1 MKNGLTPLWNDD
13 DIAHWFDIFIDR
25 AEEKI
30 FKLLQRAGEVFVT
43 YARNK
48 GNYRDCTGNLRSSVG
63 YVIVADGEILAENF
77 EASDKGVDRM
87 KGLGK
92 ARQLAS
98 QIGNENPAGFFLICL
113 AGMEYAATVEARGK
127 DVITC
132 AVTATDEELRK
143 QIQTIFDKAT

>member
-1 MKNGLTPLWNDD
+1 
-13 DIAHWFDIFIDR
+13 
-25 AEEKI
+25 
-30 FKLLQRAGEVFVT
+30 
-43 YARNK
+43 
-48 GNYRDCTGNLRSSVG
+48 
-63 YVIVADGEILAENF
+63 
-77 EASDKGVDRM
+77 M

-132 AVTATDEELRK
+132 AVTATDEDLRK

>member
-63 YVIVADGEILAENF
+63 YVIVA
-77 EASDKGVDRM
+77 
-87 KGLGK
+87 
-92 ARQLAS
+92 
-98 QIGNENPAGFFLICL
+98 ENPAGFFLICL

-132 AVTATDEELRK
+132 AVTATDEDLRK